1 MQKGNNLAA
10 LLCLALLSGA
20 VQAEDNY
27 YSVDIT
33 GPEGR
38 TATQRRAAPPPVRR
52 TTAGQAA
59 ATRVIPPPTPL
70 PAGVTAQGTH
80 QIRGNDTLWTIANA
94 YLPPERNFNEYQ
106 IIASLYRFNPHA
118 FINGDVNRLI
128 TGATLNVPTPSI
140 IALEQ
145 TQSGVNVLQNGL
157 RTLPAIDLPQ
167 AAASSAAS
175 SAAPMS
181 DAELDRVISNI
192 TPTAPPAGSAPIAS
206 AGAGPQT
213 ASGAQ
218 AAPFV
223 PPAYAPAQ
231 AAPAA
236 APAQAAPVNAPV
248 TATPPS
254 PPVASNSPVQITSG
268 DIPLPDLAAPGQAT
282 DAAGQPPSDLG
293 EQIDIMAIKNIIDTF
308 DKKIDRKTD
317 RFEKDMAKN
326 MKRAEKIAQ
335 NAAESTA
342 QTKVDDLMVKYEAMI
357 TDLQTTNAE
366 LRGTISKLTDQMT
379 KVKQTAMDTQD
390 HMAMMDAR
398 LDNSPSAHSFSVQ
411 GPLMWI
417 VLGLG
422 TLALIMAATLMALK
436 KKHPVTRSSYHPA
449 DDDIGDLDDDMGE
462 LLTSGISINPNDP
475 DNAPFPDDR
484 PPDGGPG
491 GGAKAPARPGQFT
504 DDAIQVPDELMRQAS
519 QSANTSA
526 PAATAA
532 ADEPVVA
539 QAEPEPPIAE
549 MPVPPA
555 PAAAAAAAPAA
566 AAAKPARPK
575 TGPAEPDMSPEEL
588 AAKQAWDA
596 AAAEAPSPAVADAI
610 ATAAANKA
618 AQREAAEQADMAP
631 AVKATAGG
639 ATAELDAM
647 ADWGEALAAQS
658 APQAAKAQAPAA
670 KAKAPAAGQTKAA
683 ANKKPV
689 KAAAKPAEK
698 AAKPAAKAAKPAAK
712 PTMAEAAAMP
722 EISVAGKAAKQ
733 AAAAAAAPAV
743 KAAAD
748 AVSEKVAQGKA
759 AVKAV
764 ASGAATAAAD
774 AMADAMAET
783 AAQAEDAAADMMAE
797 AMAADAAAAELA
809 AAAEAIPDAAAE
821 AAAQAEDAAADAM
834 ADAMAE
840 TAAATVENM
849 FGAMQEHDGA
859 AEIDVDKFAG
869 MAPAAEAFAADDA
882 DEISADINMARIAEV
897 QPAPAAAPDDMN
909 LAGMNVA
916 EALAETAGAAAVAA
930 EAIGTAGSD
939 LLTAEAAALESALQ
953 GANDSAAVA
962 DDDAPLDA
970 RHLQASLQDT
980 AAMSVPAATARP
992 DAMSLAEQQMRESM
1006 FSPGDEAA
1014 APEPNLN
1021 ELAGMNVADALAE
1034 LDGSRQHE
1042 EAPAEQN
1049 LAGMNVADALAE
1061 LDATQAQGAPQ
1072 AAPAPAATVSA
1083 AAAAPSA
1090 QEAIAQSDV
1099 DIMSMLSGD
1108 APADA
1113 LAPAA
1118 ADDWEMSAAD
1128 ITNMIARS
1136 PADELSTAA
1145 DDQVLNA
1152 DITLDGPAEEALQP
1166 QVPHHV
1172 PSRSSSFVED
1182 VRNNARND
1190 MFGQLQAEQPV
1201 GIDNMEYRRFTD
1213 ELNLAHLYFETGDTD
1228 EAMNIVNEVIEKGND
1243 ELIQKARTLA
1253 SQYAS

>member
-10 LLCLALLSGA
+10 LLCLALLSGT

-38 TATQRRAAPPPVRR
+38 TASQRRAPPPPVRR
-52 TTAGQAA
+52 TAAGQAA
-59 ATRVIPPPTPL
+59 VARVIPPPAPL

-128 TGATLNVPTPSI
+128 TGATLNVPSPNI

-167 AAASSAAS
+167 AAASSAAA

-181 DAELDRVISNI
+181 DDELDRVISNI
-192 TPTAPPAGSAPIAS
+192 TPTAPPAGTAAV
-206 AGAGPQT
+206 ATATAGPQS
-213 ASGAQ
+213 AGGAQ

-231 AAPAA
+231 AAPAVA
-236 APAQAAPVNAPV
+236 PAQAAPAVAPAQAAPVTAPV
-248 TATPPS
+248 TTTPPS
-254 PPVASNSPVQITSG
+254 TPVASNSPVQITSG
-268 DIPLPDLAAPGQAT
+268 DIPLPDLAAPGQAADT
-282 DAAGQPPSDLG
+282 AGSQPPSDLG

-475 DNAPFPDDR
+475 DNASFPDDR

-519 QSANTSA
+519 QAANTSA
-526 PAATAA
+526 PAATAET
-532 ADEPVVA
+532 DTPVVA

-555 PAAAAAAAPAA
+555 PAQSAAAAAA
-566 AAAKPARPK
+566 ARTAPPK
-575 TGPAEPDMSPEEL
+575 SMPAEPDMSPEEL

-596 AAAEAPSPAVADAI
+596 AASEAPSPAVANAI
-610 ATAAANKA
+610 AAAAAKKA
-618 AQREAAEQADMAP
+618 AESEAATQADTAP
-631 AVKATAGG
+631 AIKATAGG

-647 ADWGEALAAQS
+647 ADWGEALAAQA
-658 APQAAKAQAPAA
+658 APQAAQAPAA
-670 KAKAPAAGQTKAA
+670 KAKAPAAGQTKASA
-683 ANKKPV
+683 KQKPG

-698 AAKPAAKAAKPAAK
+698 VAKPASKAAKPAAK
-712 PTMAEAAAMP
+712 PADRTEAPSVP
-722 EISVAGKAAKQ
+722 EIRATGKAVKQ
-733 AAAAAAAPAV
+733 AAAAPAV
-743 KAAAD
+743 KAAD
-748 AVSEKVAQGKA
+748 AVSELAAQGKA
-759 AVKAV
+759 AVQAV
-764 ASGAATAAAD
+764 ASGAAAAAAD
-774 AMADAMAET
+774 AVAEALAADAAAAEELAAAAEAVPDA

-797 AMAADAAAAELA
+797 ALAADAAAAEELA
-809 AAAEAIPDAAAE
+809 AAAEAVPDAAA
-821 AAAQAEDAAADAM
+821 AAAD
-834 ADAMAE
+834 D
-840 TAAATVENM
+840 M
-849 FGAMQEHDGA
+849 FSVMQEHADV
-859 AEIDVDKFAG
+859 AEIDIGKFAG
-869 MAPAAEAFAADDA
+869 MAPAAAADTAASDDA
-882 DEISADINMARIAEV
+882 DEISADINMARFAEA
-897 QPAPAAAPDDMN
+897 QSASISGPDDMQ

-916 EALAETAGAAAVAA
+916 EALAETGGAAAAA
-930 EAIGTAGSD
+930 PDTTSTAGSD
-939 LLTAEAAALESALQ
+939 LLTAEAAGLESAIQ
-953 GANDSAAVA
+953 GAHERAIAA

-980 AAMSVPAATARP
+980 AAAAAAGS
-992 DAMSLAEQQMRESM
+992 DDISLAEQQMRESM
-1006 FSPGDEAA
+1006 FSAPDAA
-1014 APEPNLN
+1014 AAHEPALN
-1021 ELAGMNVADALAE
+1021 DLAGMNVGDALAE
-1034 LDGSRQHE
+1034 LEGSRPHKDM
-1042 EAPAEQN
+1042 PAEQN
-1049 LAGMNVADALAE
+1049 LVGMNVDDALAE
-1061 LDATQAQGAPQ
+1061 LDAAQIQ
-1072 AAPAPAATVSA
+1072 
-1083 AAAAPSA
+1083 AAPSA
-1090 QEAIAQSDV
+1090 QAAPAAGVSEAAPAPSAHEAMAQSDA

-1113 LAPAA
+1113 LEPAS
-1118 ADDWEMSAAD
+1118 DDWEMSVAD

-1166 QVPHHV
+1166 QEPHHG
-1172 PSRSSSFVED
+1172 PSRISSFVED
-1182 VRNNARND
+1182 VRSNAKND
-1190 MFGQLQAEQPV
+1190 MFGQLQAEPAA
-1201 GIDNMEYRRFTD
+1201 GMDNMEYRRFTD

>member
-38 TATQRRAAPPPVRR
+38 AASQRRAAPPPVRR

-59 ATRVIPPPTPL
+59 VTRVIPPPTPL

-94 YLPPERNFNEYQ
+94 YLPPERSFNEYQ

-236 APAQAAPVNAPV
+236 APAQVAPVNAPV

-475 DNAPFPDDR
+475 DNASFPDDR

-555 PAAAAAAAPAA
+555 PAAAAAAAPVA

-575 TGPAEPDMSPEEL
+575 AAPAEPEMSPEEL

-618 AQREAAEQADMAP
+618 AQREAAAQADMAP
-631 AVKATAGG
+631 AARAAAGG

-658 APQAAKAQAPAA
+658 APQTATAQAPVA

-683 ANKKPV
+683 ASKKPV

-698 AAKPAAKAAKPAAK
+698 VAKPAAKAAKPASK
-712 PTMAEAAAMP
+712 PTMAEAPAMP
-722 EISVAGKAAKQ
+722 EISAAGKAAKQ

-743 KAAAD
+743 KAVAD

-764 ASGAATAAAD
+764 ASGAAAAAAD

-809 AAAEAIPDAAAE
+809 AAAAVPEAAAE
-821 AAAQAEDAAADAM
+821 AAAQAEAAEAAA
-834 ADAMAE
+834 
-840 TAAATVENM
+840 ENM
-849 FGAMQEHDGA
+849 FAAMQEHDGA

-869 MAPAAEAFAADDA
+869 MAPAAEAAADDDA

-897 QPAPAAAPDDMN
+897 QPAPAAAPDDMS

-916 EALAETAGAAAVAA
+916 EALAETAGAAAMASETAGAPGSELLAA
-930 EAIGTAGSD
+930 EAAG
-939 LLTAEAAALESALQ
+939 LESALQ
-953 GANDSAAVA
+953 GAGDSTAVA

-980 AAMSVPAATARP
+980 TAMSVPEAAARP

-1014 APEPNLN
+1014 APEPSLN

-1042 EAPAEQN
+1042 GAHAEQN

-1061 LDATQAQGAPQ
+1061 LDAVQTQGAPQ

-1090 QEAIAQSDV
+1090 QEAMAQSDV

-1118 ADDWEMSAAD
+1118 AGDWEMSAAD
-1128 ITNMIARS
+1128 ITKMIARS
-1136 PADELSTAA
+1136 PADELSIAA
-1145 DDQVLNA
+1145 DDLVLNA

-1166 QVPHHV
+1166 QVPHHG

-1182 VRNNARND
+1182 VRNNAKND

>member
-38 TATQRRAAPPPVRR
+38 SASQRRAAPPPVRR

-94 YLPPERNFNEYQ
+94 YLPPERSFNEYQ

-192 TPTAPPAGSAPIAS
+192 TPTAPPAGSAPITS

-231 AAPAA
+231 AAPAAAPAQA

-366 LRGTISKLTDQMT
+366 LRGTISKLTDQMN

-491 GGAKAPARPGQFT
+491 GGAKAPGRPGQFT

-566 AAAKPARPK
+566 AAAKPARSK
-575 TGPAEPDMSPEEL
+575 AASAEPDMSPEEL

-618 AQREAAEQADMAP
+618 AQREAAAQADDMAP
-631 AVKATAGG
+631 VARAAAGG

-658 APQAAKAQAPAA
+658 APQTVKAQEPAA

-698 AAKPAAKAAKPAAK
+698 AARPAAKAAKPASK
-712 PTMAEAAAMP
+712 PTKAEAPAMP
-722 EISVAGKAAKQ
+722 EISAAGKAVKQ

-743 KAAAD
+743 KAVAD

-764 ASGAATAAAD
+764 ASGAAAAAAD

-809 AAAEAIPDAAAE
+809 AAAEAVPEAAAE
-821 AAAQAEDAAADAM
+821 AAAQA
-834 ADAMAE
+834 AE
-840 TAAATVENM
+840 TAAAATENM

-869 MAPAAEAFAADDA
+869 MAPVADAAAADDA

-897 QPAPAAAPDDMN
+897 QPAPAAAPDDMS

-916 EALAETAGAAAVAA
+916 EALAETAGAAAMAPETTGA
-930 EAIGTAGSD
+930 AGSD
-939 LLTAEAAALESALQ
+939 LLTAEAAGLESALQ
-953 GANDSAAVA
+953 GTHDSAAVT

-980 AAMSVPAATARP
+980 AAMSVPEAEARP

-1014 APEPNLN
+1014 APEPSLN

-1042 EAPAEQN
+1042 DTPAEQN

-1061 LDATQAQGAPQ
+1061 LDAVQTQTTPQ
-1072 AAPAPAATVSA
+1072 AAPAPAATMGA

-1090 QEAIAQSDV
+1090 QEAMAQSDV

-1118 ADDWEMSAAD
+1118 AGDWEMSAAD
-1128 ITNMIARS
+1128 ITKMIARS

-1145 DDQVLNA
+1145 DDLVLNA

-1166 QVPHHV
+1166 QVPHHG

-1182 VRNNARND
+1182 VRNNAKND
-1190 MFGQLQAEQPV
+1190 MFGQLQAEQPL
-1201 GIDNMEYRRFTD
+1201 GMDNMEYRRFTD